1 MRLPACPSAIKRHFS
16 VMPVTATL
24 ATHLRRL
31 SPREKAAL
39 ADHLWREAEAKLGP
53 TEAQL
58 AELDR
63 RAAEALAAPGKHR
76 PVGDAVRRLR
86 R

>member
-1 MRLPACPSAIKRHFS
+1 MPLTTDLAKR
-16 VMPVTATL
+16 
-24 ATHLRRL
+24 LRRL
-31 SPREKAAL
+31 SPREKAAV

-53 TEAQL
+53 TPSQL
-58 AELDR
+58 ATLDE
-63 RAAEALAAPGKHR
+63 RAAAGLRSPRKLK

>member
-1 MRLPACPSAIKRHFS
+1 
-16 VMPVTATL
+16 MPVTATL
-24 ATHLRRL
+24 ATQLRRL
-31 SPREKAAL
+31 SAREKAAL
-39 ADHLWREAEAKLGP
+39 ADHLWREAETKLEP
-53 TEAQL
+53 TAAQL

-63 RAAEALAAPGKHR
+63 RAASAIAAPHKLR